1 MKRQRTRIYV
11 SMLCICLMF
20 SLVSIPASATET
32 EQEANKHQ
40 HTEACYSLGKN
51 CVHEHTQECYQ
62 KESASENEAE
72 PSKAAECSHE
82 CSEESGCIT
91 KELSCQSE
99 GESGNSMIMLEPSQ
113 ENEAGEESEQEQ
125 ESETTAL
132 SNEQENVTAETALTA
147 PETAVMPVSYNGPAI
162 IAGTS
167 GINDPVKTTVNRKGD
182 YWTPNSYIYFG
193 INSKQTDSPPI
204 KWRVLDSKKAN
215 DGATSGMF
223 LFMEHSVAYMDTV
236 YNDKLNA
243 YLYYQGSVAQQW
255 CNTFGANTSNF
266 SIIEQSAMLG
276 VSKTDITTHLYG
288 QRWQYS
294 TLTPNDKIFFLS
306 AKELSDYVANYQGA
320 PGIKAEDVQGR
331 TNSWWLRSP
340 FADHVIKA
348 GVGNLAGYVGPVQVN
363 EKIAAR
369 PALNLDFN
377 AILFTSAASD
387 GKKDTAV
394 DGDLTEVGMGNS
406 EWKLTLKDTSRNFMA
421 TVATSIMEAGQ
432 SIPVIYSGAN
442 TGDNEYVSAMIEDDS
457 GTILYY
463 GRIAQNSE
471 SGTADITIPSSLAP
485 GKYTLKVFGEQY
497 NGDYKTDYA
506 SAPQDISITVVA
518 NASGTNEVSTEAEL
532 VSALADNSISEIK
545 MTGDIDIS
553 STLMVNRAVTLDLNG
568 FVLQMTNDLSVI
580 EIESSGELTIRDS
593 SPSVSHRFTTDS
605 DGLWALDEA
614 NGTEMING
622 GVITGGVA
630 SAKQV
635 TAVQSL
641 HLGGGIYV
649 AENGRLTMTAG
660 NIVGCSAE
668 DFGGGVTL
676 RKNADFTMTGGS
688 IVGCIADNGGGIIC
702 YNEASTIKMS
712 GKSLIYNCRAKDK
725 GGGVW
730 ILGELCMMD
739 TAAIRSCISG
749 YGGGGVFVNSSSSLA
764 MSGNAV
770 IEDCKA
776 VRDSYTRG
784 GGVYMGLGGSL
795 TMRENSRI
803 QNCSAEW
810 SNGLPTSYG
819 GGVSTYYYVRQIIL
833 EDQAMID
840 QGMAANK
847 IGLYI
852 DGNTDSGG
860 GEFSA
865 NGGSVNGD
873 VILGVDKWRPCTI
886 IGAGRTAFNGTVT
899 VGPGSR
905 IEKGTFNGTVI
916 NNGTIAGGTF
926 KGMVTNNDGTVLGG
940 DFTDATL
947 SGSLVITFDPDNG
960 EQSSTQKV
968 NWSNEGATLTQPD
981 PAPAREGFILD
992 GWYYDNGGTKTQW
1005 DFAAD
1010 KIKYTMTL
1018 TAQWA
1023 ESVSYIVEHY
1033 KAGDNGYTLEETENF
1048 TGKIGDTVTAT
1059 QKNYAGFRY
1068 NPSVSTDTGLLKK
1081 SSSAA
1086 DKVTLKLYY
1095 DLARYTVT
1103 VENDGNGFASAAPV
1117 FALAGEEITLTVTP
1131 VNGYQFKEW
1140 QFVSG
1145 EVTIKN
1151 NKFIMPACDV
1161 SVKAVFEEKT
1171 ESSGD
1176 TAINDTSVSNTNSG
1190 SNSQEIG
1197 TVYGRTNN
1205 VSVDTTTH
1213 ESTDPANQD
1222 SEVNQLRETAKTR
1235 QNGRKSVDNNQE
1247 ESDREQNG
1255 QNQEQKSTVEP
1266 EDTTDSTRLEK
1277 QEEVGGTSDKIQQ
1290 KGSISKLDIWLLVL
1304 SVSAGI
1310 IIATLLVIQR
1320 KKNDRLNKARKKKN
1334 E

>member
-1 MKRQRTRIYV
+1 MKRQRTRICV

-62 KESASENEAE
+62 KESTSENEAE

-147 PETAVMPVSYNGPAI
+147 PATAVMPVSYNGPAI

-432 SIPVIYSGAN
+432 SIPIIYSGAN

-485 GKYTLKVFGEQY
+485 GRYTLKVFGEQY

-968 NWSNEGATLTQPD
+968 NWSKEGAALTQPD

-1095 DLARYTVT
+1095 DLARYTET
-1103 VENDGNGFASAAPV
+1103 VKNNENSSASATSAAPV
-1117 FALAGEEITLTVTP
+1117 FTAA
-1131 VNGYQFKEW
+1131 
-1140 QFVSG
+1140 
-1145 EVTIKN
+1145 
-1151 NKFIMPACDV
+1151 D
-1161 SVKAVFEEKT
+1161 EKI
-1171 ESSGD
+1171 S
-1176 TAINDTSVSNTNSG
+1176 
-1190 SNSQEIG
+1190 
-1197 TVYGRTNN
+1197 TVYGRTNDI
-1205 VSVDTTTH
+1205 SGDTITH
-1213 ESTDPANQD
+1213 EGDDPSIQD
-1222 SEVNQLRETAKTR
+1222 SEKNQMQKTAETR
-1235 QNGRKSVDNNQE
+1235 QNRRKTVNNSQE

-1255 QNQEQKSTVEP
+1255 QNQEQESTVEP
-1266 EDTTDSTRLEK
+1266 EDTADSTRPEK

>member
-1 MKRQRTRIYV
+1 M
-11 SMLCICLMF
+11 
-20 SLVSIPASATET
+20 
-32 EQEANKHQ
+32 
-40 HTEACYSLGKN
+40 
-51 CVHEHTQECYQ
+51 
-62 KESASENEAE
+62 
-72 PSKAAECSHE
+72 
-82 CSEESGCIT
+82 
-91 KELSCQSE
+91 
-99 GESGNSMIMLEPSQ
+99 
-113 ENEAGEESEQEQ
+113 
-125 ESETTAL
+125 
-132 SNEQENVTAETALTA
+132 
-147 PETAVMPVSYNGPAI
+147 
-162 IAGTS
+162 
-167 GINDPVKTTVNRKGD
+167 
-182 YWTPNSYIYFG
+182 
-193 INSKQTDSPPI
+193 
-204 KWRVLDSKKAN
+204 
-215 DGATSGMF
+215 
-223 LFMEHSVAYMDTV
+223 
-236 YNDKLNA
+236 
-243 YLYYQGSVAQQW
+243 
-255 CNTFGANTSNF
+255 
-266 SIIEQSAMLG
+266 
-276 VSKTDITTHLYG
+276 
-288 QRWQYS
+288 
-294 TLTPNDKIFFLS
+294 
-306 AKELSDYVANYQGA
+306 ANYQGA

-348 GVGNLAGYVGPVQVN
+348 GVGNLAGYVGPEKVN
-363 EKIAAR
+363 EKCAAR

-421 TVATSIMEAGQ
+421 TAATSIMEAGQ

-485 GKYTLKVFGEQY
+485 GKYTLRVFSEQY

-506 SAPQDISITVVA
+506 SALYNFPITVVA
-518 NASGTNEVSTEAEL
+518 NASGTNKVSTEAEL
-532 VSALADNSISEIK
+532 VSALADNSISEIQ

-568 FVLQMTNDLSVI
+568 FVLQMTNNLSVI

-649 AENGRLTMTAG
+649 AENGRLTMAAG

-688 IVGCIADNGGGIIC
+688 IVGCIADNGGGISC

-712 GKSLIYNCRAKDK
+712 GKSLIYNCRAKD
-725 GGGVW
+725 
-730 ILGELCMMD
+730 
-739 TAAIRSCISG
+739 S
-749 YGGGGVFVNSSSSLA
+749 
-764 MSGNAV
+764 
-770 IEDCKA
+770 
-776 VRDSYTRG
+776 G

-810 SNGLPTSYG
+810 SNGLPTSHG

-886 IGAGRTAFNGTVT
+886 TGAGRTAFNGTVT

-968 NWSNEGATLTQPD
+968 NWSKEGAALTQPD
-981 PAPAREGFILD
+981 PAPAKEGFILD
-992 GWYYDNGGTKTQW
+992 GWYYDNGSTKTQW
-1005 DFAAD
+1005 DFGAD
-1010 KIKYTMTL
+1010 RVKHTMTL
-1018 TAQWA
+1018 TAQWT

-1033 KAGDNGYTLEETENF
+1033 KAGNNGYTLEETENF

-1117 FALAGEEITLTVTP
+1117 FALVGEEITLTVTP

-1197 TVYGRTNN
+1197 TVYGRTND

-1235 QNGRKSVDNNQE
+1235 QNGRKSVDNSQE

-1266 EDTTDSTRLEK
+1266 EDTADSTRPEK

-1320 KKNDRLNKARKKKN
+1320 KKNDRLNKVRKKKN

>member
-1 MKRQRTRIYV
+1 
-11 SMLCICLMF
+11 
-20 SLVSIPASATET
+20 
-32 EQEANKHQ
+32 
-40 HTEACYSLGKN
+40 
-51 CVHEHTQECYQ
+51 
-62 KESASENEAE
+62 
-72 PSKAAECSHE
+72 
-82 CSEESGCIT
+82 
-91 KELSCQSE
+91 
-99 GESGNSMIMLEPSQ
+99 
-113 ENEAGEESEQEQ
+113 
-125 ESETTAL
+125 
-132 SNEQENVTAETALTA
+132 
-147 PETAVMPVSYNGPAI
+147 
-162 IAGTS
+162 
-167 GINDPVKTTVNRKGD
+167 
-182 YWTPNSYIYFG
+182 
-193 INSKQTDSPPI
+193 
-204 KWRVLDSKKAN
+204 
-215 DGATSGMF
+215 
-223 LFMEHSVAYMDTV
+223 MDTV
-236 YNDKLNA
+236 YNNNLNA

-348 GVGNLAGYVGPVQVN
+348 GVGNLAGYVGPEKVN
-363 EKIAAR
+363 EKCAAR
-369 PALNLDFN
+369 PVLNLDFN

-485 GKYTLKVFGEQY
+485 GKYTLRVFSEQY

-506 SAPQDISITVVA
+506 SALYNFPITVVA
-518 NASGTNEVSTEAEL
+518 NASGTNKVSTEAEL
-532 VSALADNSISEIK
+532 VSALADNSISEIQ

-568 FVLQMTNDLSVI
+568 FVLQMTNNLSVI

-649 AENGRLTMTAG
+649 AENGRLTMAAG

-688 IVGCIADNGGGIIC
+688 IVGCIADNGGGISC

-712 GKSLIYNCRAKDK
+712 GKSLIYNCRAKD
-725 GGGVW
+725 
-730 ILGELCMMD
+730 
-739 TAAIRSCISG
+739 S
-749 YGGGGVFVNSSSSLA
+749 
-764 MSGNAV
+764 
-770 IEDCKA
+770 
-776 VRDSYTRG
+776 G

-810 SNGLPTSYG
+810 SNGLPTSHG

-886 IGAGRTAFNGTVT
+886 TGAGRTAFNGTVT

-968 NWSNEGATLTQPD
+968 NWSKEGAALTQPD
-981 PAPAREGFILD
+981 PAPAKEGFILD
-992 GWYYDNGGTKTQW
+992 GWYYDNGSTKTQW
-1005 DFAAD
+1005 DFGAD
-1010 KIKYTMTL
+1010 RVKHTMTL
-1018 TAQWA
+1018 TAQWT

-1033 KAGDNGYTLEETENF
+1033 KAGNNGYTLEETENF

-1117 FALAGEEITLTVTP
+1117 FALVGEEITLTVTP

-1197 TVYGRTNN
+1197 TVYGRTND

-1235 QNGRKSVDNNQE
+1235 QNGRKSVDNSQE

-1266 EDTTDSTRLEK
+1266 EDTADSTRPEK

-1320 KKNDRLNKARKKKN
+1320 KKNDRLNKVRKKKN

>member
-20 SLVSIPASATET
+20 SLVSVPASATET
-32 EQEANKHQ
+32 EQEANKYQ

-62 KESASENEAE
+62 KESTSENEAE

-147 PETAVMPVSYNGPAI
+147 PATAVMPVSYNGPAI

-340 FADHVIKA
+340 FADHVTKA
-348 GVGNLAGYVGPVQVN
+348 GVGNLAGYVGPVQVD

-471 SGTADITIPSSLAP
+471 SGTADITIPSSLAL
-485 GKYTLKVFGEQY
+485 GRYTLKVFGEQY

-518 NASGTNEVSTEAEL
+518 NASGTNKVSTEAEL
-532 VSALADNSISEIK
+532 VSALADNSISEIQ
-545 MTGDIDIS
+545 MTGDIDIG

-568 FVLQMTNDLSVI
+568 FVLRMTNNLSVI

-593 SPSVSHRFTTDS
+593 SPSVSHRFTTVS

-649 AENGRLTMTAG
+649 AENGRLSMTAG

-688 IVGCIADNGGGIIC
+688 IVGCIADNGGGITC

-968 NWSNEGATLTQPD
+968 NWSKEGAALTQPD
-981 PAPAREGFILD
+981 PAPAKEGFILD
-992 GWYYDNGGTKTQW
+992 GWYYDNGSKKTQW
-1005 DFAAD
+1005 DFGAD
-1010 KIKYTMTL
+1010 RVKHTMTL
-1018 TAQWA
+1018 TAQWT

-1033 KAGDNGYTLEETENF
+1033 KAGNNGYTLEETENF

-1095 DLARYTVT
+1095 DLARYTET
-1103 VENDGNGFASAAPV
+1103 VKNNENSSASATSAAPV
-1117 FALAGEEITLTVTP
+1117 FTAA
-1131 VNGYQFKEW
+1131 
-1140 QFVSG
+1140 
-1145 EVTIKN
+1145 
-1151 NKFIMPACDV
+1151 D
-1161 SVKAVFEEKT
+1161 EKI
-1171 ESSGD
+1171 S
-1176 TAINDTSVSNTNSG
+1176 
-1190 SNSQEIG
+1190 
-1197 TVYGRTNN
+1197 TVYGRTNDI
-1205 VSVDTTTH
+1205 SGDTITH
-1213 ESTDPANQD
+1213 EGDDPSIQD
-1222 SEVNQLRETAKTR
+1222 SEKNQMQKTAETR
-1235 QNGRKSVDNNQE
+1235 QNRRKTVNNSQE

-1266 EDTTDSTRLEK
+1266 EDTTDSTRPEK

>member
-1 MKRQRTRIYV
+1 
-11 SMLCICLMF
+11 
-20 SLVSIPASATET
+20 
-32 EQEANKHQ
+32 
-40 HTEACYSLGKN
+40 
-51 CVHEHTQECYQ
+51 
-62 KESASENEAE
+62 
-72 PSKAAECSHE
+72 
-82 CSEESGCIT
+82 
-91 KELSCQSE
+91 
-99 GESGNSMIMLEPSQ
+99 
-113 ENEAGEESEQEQ
+113 
-125 ESETTAL
+125 
-132 SNEQENVTAETALTA
+132 
-147 PETAVMPVSYNGPAI
+147 
-162 IAGTS
+162 
-167 GINDPVKTTVNRKGD
+167 
-182 YWTPNSYIYFG
+182 
-193 INSKQTDSPPI
+193 
-204 KWRVLDSKKAN
+204 
-215 DGATSGMF
+215 
-223 LFMEHSVAYMDTV
+223 MDTV
-236 YNDKLNA
+236 YNNNLNA

-348 GVGNLAGYVGPVQVN
+348 GVGNLAGYVGPEKVN
-363 EKIAAR
+363 EKCAAR

-421 TVATSIMEAGQ
+421 TAATSIMEAGQ

-485 GKYTLKVFGEQY
+485 GKYTLRVFSEQY

-506 SAPQDISITVVA
+506 SALYNFPITVVA
-518 NASGTNEVSTEAEL
+518 NASGTNKVSTEAEL
-532 VSALADNSISEIK
+532 VSALADNSISEIQ

-568 FVLQMTNDLSVI
+568 FVLQMTNNLSVI

-649 AENGRLTMTAG
+649 AENGRLTMAAG

-688 IVGCIADNGGGIIC
+688 IVGCIADNGGGISC

-712 GKSLIYNCRAKDK
+712 GKSLIYNCRAKD
-725 GGGVW
+725 
-730 ILGELCMMD
+730 
-739 TAAIRSCISG
+739 S
-749 YGGGGVFVNSSSSLA
+749 
-764 MSGNAV
+764 
-770 IEDCKA
+770 
-776 VRDSYTRG
+776 G

-810 SNGLPTSYG
+810 SNGLPTSHG

-886 IGAGRTAFNGTVT
+886 TGAGRTAFNGTVT

-968 NWSNEGATLTQPD
+968 NWSKEGAALTQPD
-981 PAPAREGFILD
+981 PAPAKEGFILD
-992 GWYYDNGGTKTQW
+992 GWYYDNGSTKTQW
-1005 DFAAD
+1005 DFGAD
-1010 KIKYTMTL
+1010 RVKHTMTL
-1018 TAQWA
+1018 TAQWT

-1033 KAGDNGYTLEETENF
+1033 KAGNNGYTLEETENF

-1117 FALAGEEITLTVTP
+1117 FALVGEEITLTVTP

-1197 TVYGRTNN
+1197 TVYGRTND

-1235 QNGRKSVDNNQE
+1235 QNGRKSVDNSQE

-1266 EDTTDSTRLEK
+1266 EDTADSTRPEK

-1320 KKNDRLNKARKKKN
+1320 KKNDRLNKVRKKKN

>member
-1 MKRQRTRIYV
+1 
-11 SMLCICLMF
+11 
-20 SLVSIPASATET
+20 
-32 EQEANKHQ
+32 
-40 HTEACYSLGKN
+40 
-51 CVHEHTQECYQ
+51 
-62 KESASENEAE
+62 
-72 PSKAAECSHE
+72 
-82 CSEESGCIT
+82 
-91 KELSCQSE
+91 
-99 GESGNSMIMLEPSQ
+99 
-113 ENEAGEESEQEQ
+113 
-125 ESETTAL
+125 
-132 SNEQENVTAETALTA
+132 
-147 PETAVMPVSYNGPAI
+147 
-162 IAGTS
+162 
-167 GINDPVKTTVNRKGD
+167 
-182 YWTPNSYIYFG
+182 
-193 INSKQTDSPPI
+193 
-204 KWRVLDSKKAN
+204 
-215 DGATSGMF
+215 
-223 LFMEHSVAYMDTV
+223 MDTV
-236 YNDKLNA
+236 YNNNLNA

-348 GVGNLAGYVGPVQVN
+348 GVGNLAGYVGPEKVN
-363 EKIAAR
+363 EKCAAR

-421 TVATSIMEAGQ
+421 TAATSIMEAGQ

-442 TGDNEYVSAMIEDDS
+442 TGDNEYVSTMIEDDS

-485 GKYTLKVFGEQY
+485 GRYTLKVFGEQY

-518 NASGTNEVSTEAEL
+518 NASGTNKVSTEAEL
-532 VSALADNSISEIK
+532 VSALADNSISEIQ
-545 MTGDIDIS
+545 MTGDIDIG

-568 FVLQMTNDLSVI
+568 FVLRMTNNLSVI

-622 GVITGGVA
+622 GIITGGVA

-688 IVGCIADNGGGIIC
+688 IVGCIADDGGGIIC

-784 GGVYMGLGGSL
+784 GGVYMSLDGSL

-968 NWSNEGATLTQPD
+968 NWSKEGAALTQPD
-981 PAPAREGFILD
+981 PAPAKEGFILD
-992 GWYYDNGGTKTQW
+992 GWYYDNGNKKTQW
-1005 DFAAD
+1005 DFGAD
-1010 KIKYTMTL
+1010 RVKHTMTL
-1018 TAQWA
+1018 TAQWT

-1033 KAGDNGYTLEETENF
+1033 KAGNNGYTLEETENF

-1103 VENDGNGFASAAPV
+1103 VKNNENSSASATSAAPV
-1117 FALAGEEITLTVTP
+1117 FTAA
-1131 VNGYQFKEW
+1131 
-1140 QFVSG
+1140 
-1145 EVTIKN
+1145 
-1151 NKFIMPACDV
+1151 D
-1161 SVKAVFEEKT
+1161 EKI
-1171 ESSGD
+1171 S
-1176 TAINDTSVSNTNSG
+1176 
-1190 SNSQEIG
+1190 
-1197 TVYGRTNN
+1197 TVYGRTNDI
-1205 VSVDTTTH
+1205 SGDTITH
-1213 ESTDPANQD
+1213 EGDDPSIQD
-1222 SEVNQLRETAKTR
+1222 SEKNQMQKTAETR
-1235 QNGRKSVDNNQE
+1235 QNRRKTVNNSQE

-1266 EDTTDSTRLEK
+1266 EDTADSTRLEK